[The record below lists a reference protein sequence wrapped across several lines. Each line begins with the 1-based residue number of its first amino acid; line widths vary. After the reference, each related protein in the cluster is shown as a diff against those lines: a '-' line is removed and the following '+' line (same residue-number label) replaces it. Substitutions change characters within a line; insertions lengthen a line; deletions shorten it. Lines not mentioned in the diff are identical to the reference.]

1 MGVIVSY
8 VELSLL
14 TFEVPNVTLSLDVG
28 VFFWILSFMLL
39 AMSAGEESECKV
51 PEDDESC
58 SHAHTKASS

>member
-1 MGVIVSY
+1 VSY

-14 TFEVPNVTLSLDVG
+14 TFEVPNVTLSLG

-39 AMSAGEESECKV
+39 AMSAGEESECTV

-58 SHAHTKASS
+58 PHAHTKASS

>member
-1 MGVIVSY
+1 MSY

-14 TFEVPNVTLSLDVG
+14 TFEVPNVTLSLG

-39 AMSAGEESECKV
+39 AMSAGEESECTV

-58 SHAHTKASS
+58 PHAHAKASS

>member
-1 MGVIVSY
+1 VSY

-14 TFEVPNVTLSLDVG
+14 TFEVPNVTLSLG

-39 AMSAGEESECKV
+39 AMSAGEESECTV

-58 SHAHTKASS
+58 PHAHAKASS